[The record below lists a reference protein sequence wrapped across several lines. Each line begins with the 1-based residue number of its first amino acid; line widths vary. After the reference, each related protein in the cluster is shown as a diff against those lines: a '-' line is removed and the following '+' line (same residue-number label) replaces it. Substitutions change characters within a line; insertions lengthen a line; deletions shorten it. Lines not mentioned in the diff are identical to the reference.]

1 MNLELRGVHDP
12 RLSTLLTFAV
22 AVGLGAWMT
31 TSARAQ
37 LQYYEGFDYPGS
49 VGATVSGLNGGSGTW
64 QAAWT
69 TGSGAFLGTNIAGG
83 LTYMDGTGHQLATDP
98 DSIKLAVGVPPP
110 NPTSTT
116 ASPNRTMLGAATTYT
131 NLGAMAA
138 ANPNGAGVV
147 WMSFL
152 FQRPTQ
158 VPGATGFFR
167 QANFGLF
174 QGTAEKLDVGDPNTS
189 ATVLNNISLWSS
201 GGTDPAATP
210 LQSSVSG
217 FSDSGAQLIVLKLT
231 LDTFN
236 ATTPTKDGAS
246 VWINPNDITSLAAS
260 PDINQASEVDISG
273 VTVIRFQAGNFNG
286 NGTNAFFYADEV
298 RVGFSASDVLPLATP
313 EPSSVALVAVGGTA
327 LFFWRRRSR
336 S

>member
-1 MNLELRGVHDP
+1 MKLEFRNVQHP
-12 RLSTLLTFAV
+12 RPASVSVLAV
-22 AVGLGAWMT
+22 ALALCAGMT
-31 TSARAQ
+31 TSVRAQ
-37 LQYYEGFDYPGS
+37 LLYYEGFDYPGS
-49 VGATVSGLNGGSGTW
+49 VNATVSGLNGGLGTW

-69 TGSGAFLGTNIAGG
+69 TGSGAFLGTNISGG
-83 LTYMDGTGHQLATDP
+83 LTYSDGTGHQLLTDP

-116 ASPNRTMLGAATTYT
+116 ASPNRTMLGASTTYT

-158 VPGATGFFR
+158 VPGGTGFYR

-174 QGTAEKLDVGDPNTS
+174 QGTSEKLDVGDPNTS
-189 ATVLNNISLWSS
+189 ATVNNNISLWSS

-210 LQSSVSG
+210 LQSTVSG
-217 FSDSGAQLIVLKLT
+217 FSDSSAQLIVLKLT

-236 ATTPTKDGAS
+236 AATPTKDGAS
-246 VWINPNDITSLAAS
+246 VWINPNDITSLAAT

-298 RVGFSASDVLPLATP
+298 RVGFSAADVLPLSVP
-313 EPSSVALVAVGGTA
+313 EPSTVALVAVSCT
-327 LFFWRRRSR
+327 LFLWRRRR

>member
-1 MNLELRGVHDP
+1 M
-12 RLSTLLTFAV
+12 A
-22 AVGLGAWMT
+22 

-69 TGSGAFLGTNIAGG
+69 TGSGAFLGTNISGG
-83 LTYMDGTGHQLATDP
+83 LTYSDGTGHILATDP
-98 DSIKLAVGVPPP
+98 DSIKLAVGTPPP
-110 NPTSTT
+110 LPQTTT
-116 ASPNRTMLGAATTYT
+116 ASPNRTMLGASTTYT

-138 ANPNGAGVV
+138 ANPNEVGVV

-158 VPGATGFFR
+158 APGAPGFYR

-174 QGTAEKLDVGDPNTS
+174 QGTSEKLDVGDPNTS
-189 ATVLNNISLWSS
+189 ATVNNNISLWSS
-201 GGTDPAATP
+201 GGTHAGSAP

-217 FSDSGAQLIVLKLT
+217 FNDFTAELIVLKLT
-231 LDTFN
+231 LDSFN
-236 ATTPTKDGAS
+236 ATTPTKDGAA
-246 VWINPNDITSLAAS
+246 VWIDPSDITSLGAS
-260 PDINQASEVDISG
+260 TISEVAEVDMSG
-273 VTVIRFQAGNFNG
+273 VTVIRFQAGNQNA

-313 EPSSVALVAVGGTA
+313 EPSSVALAAIGGGA
-327 LFFWRRRSR
+327 LFIWRRRSR
-336 S
+336 FLSRPV

>member
-1 MNLELRGVHDP
+1 MNLESRGVHNP
-12 RLSTLLTFAV
+12 RLSSFLTFA
-22 AVGLGAWMT
+22 ATLGLCAWMS

-49 VGATVSGLNGGSGTW
+49 VGATVSALNGGSGTW

-69 TGSGAFLGTNIAGG
+69 TGSGAFLGTNLSGG
-83 LTYMDGTGHQLATDP
+83 LTYMDGTGHQLLTDP
-98 DSIKLAVGVPPP
+98 DGIKLGVGTPPP
-110 NPTSTT
+110 NPQATT
-116 ASPNRTMLGAATTYT
+116 ASPNRTMLGASTTYT

-138 ANPNGAGVV
+138 ANPSEVGVV

-158 VPGATGFFR
+158 VAGPTGLYR

-201 GGTDPAATP
+201 GGTHPAATP
-210 LQSSVSG
+210 LQSGVSG
-217 FSDSGAQLIVLKLT
+217 FSDSAAQLIVLKLT
-231 LDTFN
+231 LDTFSAAN
-236 ATTPTKDGAS
+236 TKDGAV
-246 VWINPNDITSLAAS
+246 VWINPNDITSLGASTISEAA
-260 PDINQASEVDISG
+260 EVDLSG
-273 VTVIRFQAGNFNG
+273 VTVIRFQAGNQNA
-286 NGTNAFFYADEV
+286 NGTNAFFFGDEV
-298 RVGFSASDVLPLATP
+298 RVGFTAGDVLPTVP
-313 EPSSVALVAVGGTA
+313 EPSSVALAAVGGTA
-327 LFFWRRRSR
+327 LFFWRRRR